1 MQNENTA
8 SSQTLRP
15 RFRRIFR
22 RFQFSADQQFS
33 SNRCGSAA
41 PANSDS
47 PIAKAKAKI
56 PVVFVNQSS

>member
-22 RFQFSADQQFS
+22 RFHFSADQQFLIKPL
-33 SNRCGSAA
+33 RLGRTGE
-41 PANSDS
+41 
-47 PIAKAKAKI
+47 
-56 PVVFVNQSS
+56 QR

>member
-22 RFQFSADQQFS
+22 RFHFSADQQFLIKPL
-33 SNRCGSAA
+33 RLGRT
-41 PANSDS
+41 ANSDS

-56 PVVFVNQSS
+56 QGVFANQSS